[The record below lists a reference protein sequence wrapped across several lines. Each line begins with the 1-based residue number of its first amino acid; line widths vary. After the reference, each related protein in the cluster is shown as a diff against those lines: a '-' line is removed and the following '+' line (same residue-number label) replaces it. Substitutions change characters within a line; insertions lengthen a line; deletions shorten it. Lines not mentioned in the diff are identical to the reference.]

1 MKSFLKYISKKHKS
15 AHKIAKMD
23 TPEVDVSHANNMKT
37 LAIIEIIGS
46 AIQPILTTHYKR
58 IELIE
63 AAITAPDEHKVDQS
77 VAYTLFASH
86 YDKQVHTQFHD
97 YLRPMLT
104 NIPLHSYVYDNTQ
117 LYMECPIKRRM
128 YRMMVTQPQYRYNL
142 SDMPKKIK
150 TLYQLTWVQ
159 TKLVSIE
166 ANKLLINSAVVNAP
180 RIFVD
185 LWKRHDKR
193 HLPP

>member
-1 MKSFLKYISKKHKS
+1 
-15 AHKIAKMD
+15 
-23 TPEVDVSHANNMKT
+23 
-37 LAIIEIIGS
+37 
-46 AIQPILTTHYKR
+46 
-58 IELIE
+58 
-63 AAITAPDEHKVDQS
+63 
-77 VAYTLFASH
+77 
-86 YDKQVHTQFHD
+86 
-97 YLRPMLT
+97 
-104 NIPLHSYVYDNTQ
+104 
-117 LYMECPIKRRM
+117 
-128 YRMMVTQPQYRYNL
+128 MVTQPQYRYNL

>member
-1 MKSFLKYISKKHKS
+1 
-15 AHKIAKMD
+15 
-23 TPEVDVSHANNMKT
+23 
-37 LAIIEIIGS
+37 
-46 AIQPILTTHYKR
+46 
-58 IELIE
+58 
-63 AAITAPDEHKVDQS
+63 
-77 VAYTLFASH
+77 
-86 YDKQVHTQFHD
+86 
-97 YLRPMLT
+97 
-104 NIPLHSYVYDNTQ
+104 
-117 LYMECPIKRRM
+117 MECPIKRRM

-150 TLYQLTWVQ
+150 TPYQLTWVQ